1 MTPIPSN
8 HRGWTSVVA
17 NPARLVAAPRP
28 MVSLAGKSASSQLQ
42 VGPPPGLGLSG
53 SRTASPAGV
62 NVVPVSVSNEPVPE
76 SWEDD
81 T

>member
-1 MTPIPSN
+1 
-8 HRGWTSVVA
+8 
-17 NPARLVAAPRP
+17 
-28 MVSLAGKSASSQLQ
+28 VSLAGKSASSQLQ